1 MKSRGVLWPYSQ
13 PSAPMETLYAEVEDL
28 EKAYPYGPAYV
39 DSAGK
44 VLNTKYYKQ
53 WELGLRKCSFE
64 QRVACLYSWGYSTL
78 QTVGLGCTRTSF
90 LVPEHCL

>member
-1 MKSRGVLWPYSQ
+1 MWPYSQ

-44 VLNTKYYKQ
+44 VLIPSTINSDG
-53 WELGLRKCSFE
+53 WGLRKCSFE
-64 QRVACLYSWGYSTL
+64 
-78 QTVGLGCTRTSF
+78 
-90 LVPEHCL
+90 